1 MNQLVDTF
9 GRAITYLRLS
19 VTDRCDFRCV
29 YCMAEEM
36 TFVPRSDVLSF
47 EELAL
52 VARAFVEL
60 GVTKIRLTG
69 GEPLIRK
76 DIIHAVEKIAAID
89 GLESLC
95 LSTNA
100 SKLSEHADSLKA
112 AGVDRINVSLDSLQ
126 PEKFRQLTRTGDVN
140 KVIAGIDAAINAGFV
155 GLKIN
160 AVILRGRNDDE
171 ILDLVDFAR
180 QRHIDVCFIEE
191 MPLGSISEH
200 DRSLA
205 FMPSADIR
213 EVIATRH
220 PLSPISDATGGP
232 ARYFAMPDSASK
244 VGFISP
250 HSDNFCGHCN
260 RVRVTAE
267 GTLILCLG
275 NENAVDLRQIIRNNE
290 HPLPLLKQAIT
301 AAMTYK
307 PEKHHFDLDAPVDIV
322 RFMNATG
329 G

>member
-1 MNQLVDTF
+1 MSQLIDTF
-9 GRAITYLRLS
+9 GRTITYLRLS

-29 YCMAEEM
+29 YCMAEDM

-52 VARAFVEL
+52 VAQAFVEL

-76 DIIHAVEKIAAID
+76 DIALAVEKIAAIE
-89 GLESLC
+89 GLETLC

-100 SKLSEHADSLKA
+100 SHLEAQAASLKA
-112 AGVDRINVSLDSLQ
+112 AGIDRINVSLDSLQ
-126 PEKFRQLTRTGDVN
+126 PDKFKQLTRTGDVT
-140 KVIAGIDAAINAGFV
+140 KVIAGIDTAIEAGFV

-180 QRHIDVCFIEE
+180 QRNIDVCFIEE
-191 MPLGSISEH
+191 MPLGSIIEH
-200 DRSLA
+200 NRSLA
-205 FMPSADIR
+205 FMPSAEIK
-213 EVIATRH
+213 EVIETRYTLT
-220 PLSPISDATGGP
+220 PTGESTGGP
-232 ARYFAMPDSASK
+232 ARYFTMPDASSR

-275 NENAVDLRQIIRNNE
+275 NEDAVDLRHIIRNNA

-301 AAMTYK
+301 AAMAYK

>member
-1 MNQLVDTF
+1 MSQLVDTF

-76 DIIHAVEKIAAID
+76 DIIHAVEKIAAIE
-89 GLESLC
+89 GLKSLC

-100 SKLSEHADSLKA
+100 SKLSDHASSLKA

-126 PEKFRQLTRTGDVN
+126 PDKFRQLTRTGDVN

-191 MPLGSISEH
+191 MPLGSICEH

-220 PLSPISDATGGP
+220 RLSPISDSTGGP
-232 ARYFAMPDSASK
+232 SRYFAMPDSASRI
-244 VGFISP
+244 GFISP

-275 NENAVDLRQIIRNNE
+275 NENAVDLRQIIRDND
-290 HPLPLLKQAIT
+290 HPLPLLKQAIC
-301 AAMTYK
+301 AAMAYK